1 MAELVSCCIIYG
13 FIIWNTLSNFNDTYL
28 QRRIA
33 MRAARMMVITKVRR
47 MSKCAFGLKAGF
59 CQRHFLAEVPWAC
72 WWGKAVPVLFGC
84 WEWLVC
90 EDSSVGGRGSHFGGG
105 AFRYWGGLQIT
116 TNSVFCFLTHWWWA
130 LLLFGMMLKIPRLPY
145 PWTINQQ
152 QPFSLKILTFS
163 FPFYLISSLTFF
175 CARGVM
181 HLEMSSDSAR
191 VLPAIQMIGYPTTM
205 TFLKATMMR
214 TSVSY

>member
-13 FIIWNTLSNFNDTYL
+13 FIIWNTPSNFSDTSL

-116 TNSVFCFLTHWWWA
+116 TNSVICFLTHWWSS
-130 LLLFGMMLKIPRLPY
+130 LLLSEMLLKIRCLGNQY
-145 PWTINQQ
+145 PSKASIPMNNQSTATI
-152 QPFSLKILTFS
+152 
-163 FPFYLISSLTFF
+163 
-175 CARGVM
+175 
-181 HLEMSSDSAR
+181 
-191 VLPAIQMIGYPTTM
+191 
-205 TFLKATMMR
+205 FLKNPHFFI
-214 TSVSY
+214 SFLSYFLFNVLLCTRGDAFGNVLR